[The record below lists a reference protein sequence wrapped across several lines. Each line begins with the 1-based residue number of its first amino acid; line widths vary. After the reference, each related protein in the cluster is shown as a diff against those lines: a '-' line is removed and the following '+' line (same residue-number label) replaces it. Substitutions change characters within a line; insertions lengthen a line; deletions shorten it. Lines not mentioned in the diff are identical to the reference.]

1 MRLEHACRL
10 LVTRP
15 DMSIREVGE
24 ASGFT
29 NNSTFCS
36 DFMKKYEITPTV
48 YRQNRQQEQ

>member
-1 MRLEHACRL
+1 
-10 LVTRP
+10 
-15 DMSIREVGE
+15 MSIREVGE

-29 NNSTFCS
+29 NNSTICS